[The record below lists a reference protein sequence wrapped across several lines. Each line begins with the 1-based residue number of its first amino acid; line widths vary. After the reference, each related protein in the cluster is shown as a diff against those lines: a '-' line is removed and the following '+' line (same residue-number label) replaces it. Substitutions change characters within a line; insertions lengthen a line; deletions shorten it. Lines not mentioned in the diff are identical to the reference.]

1 MVERRKR
8 IGYIAGKS
16 PMRIAAHMTELDW
29 DKYHNVIVRR
39 LIQAKDKRE
48 LGQVS
53 KQCGIPQSRFSEF
66 MAGRRTINALYLMK
80 FLKGGLVKVRD
91 LTDVW
96 TGGESKEERELIL
109 ALRVFENQEFLSVL
123 SQVEE
128 QGLTDKALGIL
139 KMLVKKEEE

>member
-1 MVERRKR
+1 
-8 IGYIAGKS
+8 
-16 PMRIAAHMTELDW
+16 
-29 DKYHNVIVRR
+29 
-39 LIQAKDKRE
+39 
-48 LGQVS
+48 
-53 KQCGIPQSRFSEF
+53 